1 MSVGTLTLE
10 DLHRGTGLYFT
21 ESNPGSRIFIGVLE
35 DLEVMIF
42 FGERRYFLP
51 KEGFKDEPTVRVLRA
66 REERQTTPY
75 LEMRSE
81 CTYQPDLRGVVAA
94 KIIHAWMMETL
105 L

>member
-10 DLHRGTGLYFT
+10 DLYRGTGLYFT
-21 ESNPGSRIFIGVLE
+21 ESNPGSRVFIAVVE
-35 DLEVMIF
+35 DLEVVIF
-42 FGERRYFLP
+42 FGERTSFFP
-51 KEGFKDEPTVRVLRA
+51 KMGFKDEPTVRVLRA
-66 REERQTTPY
+66 REGMQTTPY

-94 KIIHAWMMETL
+94 KIISAWMMETL